1 MGPSEGGSAMH
12 RIYLVEDEPTLA
24 AHLER
29 YGYEVV
35 IARRFD
41 DLKLPRCQGRAG
53 ALRVRRR
60 RSGSP
65 YRCGE

>member
-1 MGPSEGGSAMH
+1 MH
-12 RIYLVEDEPTLA
+12 RIYLVEDEPKLATMLA